1 MTKTKDEVKAAVPA
15 TASAAALPVSW
26 QEEMDRQA
34 KAAKAME
41 PMQGR
46 FISLRG
52 GVLTFQNN
60 PLPSNPYPFIIL
72 DSVIEHQL
80 YTKAFDPNSAASPDC
95 YAFGRVSQEM
105 KPHADAEHKQAA
117 LCSTC
122 PKFQWGSD
130 PKGGK
135 GKACREVRRLALL
148 DGSLVEKGP
157 EAISKGEVVFVKLP
171 VTSVR
176 NWASYVHQLDNVVHR
191 APWGVVTALG
201 VSPDPKTMISVKFA
215 LHAQFG
221 PDILAAVAEKRKQLG
236 DDGIMFPYK
245 IGGTAAP
252 ATPEEQAAAKKR
264 EEEEAARR
272 SARKF

>member
-1 MTKTKDEVKAAVPA
+1 MTKTKDEVKSAVPA
-15 TASAAALPVSW
+15 VQPAAALPVSW

-52 GVLTFQNN
+52 GVLTFQNQ

-105 KPHADAEHKQAA
+105 KPHVDAEHKQAS
-117 LCSTC
+117 LCNTC

-135 GKACREVRRLALL
+135 GKACREVRRLAML
-148 DGSLVEKGP
+148 DGGLADKGAD
-157 EAISKGEVVFVKLP
+157 AIMKGEVVFVKLP

-245 IGGTAAP
+245 AGGNAMP
-252 ATPEEQAAAKKR
+252 ASPEAIAEAKAR
-264 EEEEAARR
+264 EEAEAKRR
-272 SARKF
+272 AERKF